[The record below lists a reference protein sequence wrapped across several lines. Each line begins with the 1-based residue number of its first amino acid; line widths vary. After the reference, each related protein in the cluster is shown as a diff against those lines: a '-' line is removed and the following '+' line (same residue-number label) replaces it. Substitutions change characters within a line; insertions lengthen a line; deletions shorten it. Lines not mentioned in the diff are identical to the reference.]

1 MKDMVYLDLTLEQAS
16 LLTDLLGNID
26 FEKEGLEES
35 QLALLDEI
43 YDKLMEEK

>member
-1 MKDMVYLDLTLEQAS
+1 MVYLELTLEQAS

-35 QLALLDEI
+35 QLTLLDEI

>member
-35 QLALLDEI
+35 QLTLLDEI

>member
-1 MKDMVYLDLTLEQAS
+1 MNNMVYLELTLEQAS

-35 QLALLDEI
+35 QLTLLDEI